1 MKTIRIIVLLAI
13 IAFSAINTLD
23 MSSAK
28 TKASSSAYVA
38 MYTELGF
45 STGFKNMEG
54 LSSTRNRGR
63 GRTPEKTELANFW
76 LRYNDGKKDIDIG
89 SKNLLSTS
97 TFIVYGSEEIM
108 FDIRADWPLP
118 KFLEK
123 YCSSLSTSKKSCSFS
138 KTMAFI
144 LGMDEA
150 NFFLQVSIDKNH
162 TFQIMIANGS
172 EDKMDNSI
180 CRATLEAMVEEHKKY
195 IYQRNEEF
203 YRIISEI
210 ISRLETTL
218 RTFGQMKKIVAE
230 NKQYL
235 ENRIKEDEEKLK
247 KLNSIKKRIAEEIK
261 NLHTVINNKKN
272 EVKLNIKKN
281 ANCQEEIVSINLA
294 IFEEEKK
301 KEKEEAK
308 FAKNLKESKERR
320 QKHLKTLFYWL
331 EASYFYRVFAEKLV
345 KDVAALDVA
354 TTDATIKGTQEKVIK
369 AFKPI
374 TVLFASVSSK

>member
-1 MKTIRIIVLLAI
+1 M
-13 IAFSAINTLD
+13 
-23 MSSAK
+23 
-28 TKASSSAYVA
+28 
-38 MYTELGF
+38 
-45 STGFKNMEG
+45 
-54 LSSTRNRGR
+54 
-63 GRTPEKTELANFW
+63 
-76 LRYNDGKKDIDIG
+76 
-89 SKNLLSTS
+89 
-97 TFIVYGSEEIM
+97 GSEEIM

-162 TFQIMIANGS
+162 
-172 EDKMDNSI
+172 
-180 CRATLEAMVEEHKKY
+180 

-218 RTFGQMKKIVAE
+218 RTFGDMKKIVAE
-230 NKQYL
+230 NKQYI

-272 EVKLNIKKN
+272 EVRLNIKKN

-301 KEKEEAK
+301 KKRKKQNLQKISKKVKKED
-308 FAKNLKESKERR
+308 KNTLK
-320 QKHLKTLFYWL
+320 LF
-331 EASYFYRVFAEKLV
+331 S
-345 KDVAALDVA
+345 
-354 TTDATIKGTQEKVIK
+354 TG
-369 AFKPI
+369 
-374 TVLFASVSSK
+374 

>member
-1 MKTIRIIVLLAI
+1 MG

-123 YCSSLSTSKKSCSFS
+123 YCSSLSTSKKSCSF
-138 KTMAFI
+138 
-144 LGMDEA
+144 
-150 NFFLQVSIDKNH
+150 SIDKNH

-294 IFEEEKK
+294 ILEEEKK
-301 KEKEEAK
+301 KGKEEAK